1 MPLYEY
7 RCTNCGDFEKEQA
20 ITESPLESC
29 PTCGSPVKRLISRN
43 VGLVFKGSGFHITDY
58 VHKSSSASA
67 SENKSS
73 DEASEKKAV

>member
-7 RCTNCGDFEKEQA
+7 RCEKCGDFEKEQA
-20 ITESPLESC
+20 ITEAPLESC
-29 PTCGSPVKRLISRN
+29 PTCGNPVKRLISRN

-58 VHKSSSASA
+58 VYKNSSEST

-73 DEASEKKAV
+73 SDN

>member
-7 RCTNCGDFEKEQA
+7 RCANCGDFEKEQP

-58 VHKSSSASA
+58 VHKDSSSSA
-67 SENKSS
+67 SENK
-73 DEASEKKAV
+73 EASDKKAV